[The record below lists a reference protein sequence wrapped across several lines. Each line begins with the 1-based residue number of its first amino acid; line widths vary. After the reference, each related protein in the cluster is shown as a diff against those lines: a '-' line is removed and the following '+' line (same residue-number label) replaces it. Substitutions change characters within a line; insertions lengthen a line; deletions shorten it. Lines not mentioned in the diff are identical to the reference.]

1 MAGMGGRQLGLQRLL
16 AALARP
22 VPPVPPSARQD
33 LWAPAR
39 LTVHAD
45 TQRSAARGT
54 NERDDPRLADLP
66 RNRLA
71 LHVVA
76 AHGTPR
82 LGHRIVLDA
91 AIALHKK
98 TSAGDPR
105 IHTGGTWGN
114 ARNDR

>member
-1 MAGMGGRQLGLQRLL
+1 MAGIGGRRLGLQRLL

-22 VPPVPPSARQD
+22 VPPALPSARQD
-33 LWAPAR
+33 QWAPAG
-39 LTVHAD
+39 LAVHAD

-71 LHVVA
+71 LHVLA

-82 LGHRIVLDA
+82 LGHRIVLDTA
-91 AIALHKK
+91 VALHKN
-98 TSAGDPR
+98 TSTSPS
-105 IHTGGTWGN
+105 
-114 ARNDR
+114 